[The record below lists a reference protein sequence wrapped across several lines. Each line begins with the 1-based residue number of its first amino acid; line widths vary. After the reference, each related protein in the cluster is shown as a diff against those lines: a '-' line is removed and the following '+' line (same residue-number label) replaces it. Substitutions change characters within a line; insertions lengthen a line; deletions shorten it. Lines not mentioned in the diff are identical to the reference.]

1 MPSPRHGD
9 GGFKRQVVIRVSPDD
24 WPLLQQAAAS
34 HGSYQ
39 AALLAGLR
47 SLTSPAAG
55 KDKPSTGEAG
65 PAARKTPTKRTHAA
79 ARKAAVPDTPRSAPP
94 AAAEPINLDEEIR
107 AREAAKLL
115 GLTTGTVAGYIR
127 NGRIPGRYDDPP
139 TWLGWVTTRRAVE
152 AYRSRTRG
160 NG

>member
-1 MPSPRHGD
+1 M
-9 GGFKRQVVIRVSPDD
+9 IRVGPDD
-24 WPLLQQAAAS
+24 WPLRQQAAER

-55 KDKPSTGEAG
+55 F
-65 PAARKTPTKRTHAA
+65 
-79 ARKAAVPDTPRSAPP
+79 
-94 AAAEPINLDEEIR
+94 NLDEEIR

-152 AYRSRTRG
+152 AHRSRTRS